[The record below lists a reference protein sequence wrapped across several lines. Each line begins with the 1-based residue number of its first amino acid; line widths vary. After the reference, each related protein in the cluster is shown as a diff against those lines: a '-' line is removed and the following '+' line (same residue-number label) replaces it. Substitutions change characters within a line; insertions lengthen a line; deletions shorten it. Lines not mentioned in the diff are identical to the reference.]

1 MMMMFEVVCPEKGDK
16 FSYYSMHLDHR
27 LIKNV
32 VMACGGCMVELITGQ
47 VVHVNEPKHHI
58 DLRLQ
63 YCRAGSPETH
73 EETHPPE
80 CV

>member
-1 MMMMFEVVCPEKGDK
+1 MMKFEVVCPEQDDK

-47 VVHVNEPKHHI
+47 VIHVNEPKHYI
-58 DLRLQ
+58 DWRLQ
-63 YCRAGSPETH
+63 YCRAQSSETH
-73 EETHPPE
+73 KEIHPDDL
-80 CV
+80 

>member
-1 MMMMFEVVCPEKGDK
+1 MMKFQVGRPEHDGK

-47 VVHVNEPKHHI
+47 VIHVNEPKHHI
-58 DLRLQ
+58 DWRLQ
-63 YCRAGSPETH
+63 YCRARTSETD